1 MKDRVNIAFQGGTH
15 GNFLRYCIDK
25 FCKHTPDIIGTPFT
39 KNNTS
44 HIDLNYSDLVYR
56 YHPKTF
62 EPFYENENEPH
73 ILITIEKEDL
83 LYLERWVTM
92 RAGDHKVDAS
102 KNVVQPHTEFL
113 KDFRWEHNF
122 KKYYNLDLAQSTVP
136 KFLMRDFYKLSF
148 LDPDKNGFI
157 ELDTKLRNNL
167 PKKTFCFPVSS
178 FWDKTKFFM
187 TMKQAD
193 EYLQLNLDISD
204 ENVFDEFATGLNFI
218 DTKDRALDV
227 IKAIDENRDLDIKD
241 LDVVEQAFISA
252 WLEKKFEYIVVPVC
266 NQFFHSTSEI
276 LEWLK
281 HYPQHYKAMN
291 PNLPTFN
298 NIPNPFHLWKSEK

>member
-1 MKDRVNIAFQGGTH
+1 
-15 GNFLRYCIDK
+15 
-25 FCKHTPDIIGTPFT
+25 
-39 KNNTS
+39 
-44 HIDLNYSDLVYR
+44 
-56 YHPKTF
+56 
-62 EPFYENENEPH
+62 
-73 ILITIEKEDL
+73 
-83 LYLERWVTM
+83 
-92 RAGDHKVDAS
+92 
-102 KNVVQPHTEFL
+102 
-113 KDFRWEHNF
+113 
-122 KKYYNLDLAQSTVP
+122 
-136 KFLMRDFYKLSF
+136 MRDFYKLSF

>member
-15 GNFLRYCIDK
+15 GNFLRFCIDK
-25 FCKHTPDIIGTPFT
+25 FCKHTPKIIGTPFT
-39 KNNTS
+39 KDKTY
-44 HIDLNYSDLVYR
+44 HRDLNYSDLVYR
-56 YHPKTF
+56 YHPNTS
-62 EPFYENENEPH
+62 EPFFENENEPH

-92 RAGDHKVDAS
+92 KAGDHKVDVN
-102 KNVVQPHTEFL
+102 KNDVQPNTEFL
-113 KDFRWEHNF
+113 KNFRWANKF
-122 KKYYNLDLAQSTVP
+122 KKYYNLDLAKSTIP
-136 KFLMRDFYKLSF
+136 KFIMRDFYKLSF

-167 PKKTFCFPVSS
+167 PRKTFCFPVSS

-187 TMKQAD
+187 TLKQAN
-193 EYLQLNLDISD
+193 EYLKLNLDISD
-204 ENVFDEFATGLNFI
+204 ENVFDNFATGLNFI

-227 IKAIDENRDLDIKD
+227 IKAIGDNIDININD

-252 WLEKKFEYIVVPVC
+252 WLEKNYEYTIVPIC
-266 NQFFHSTSEI
+266 NQFFRSSGKI
-276 LEWLK
+276 SEWLK

-298 NIPNPFHLWKSEK
+298 DIPNPFHLWNLKK